1 MRHLPHGN
9 KKWILHCVDHWS
21 KFNFAYALEAK
32 SAANVADNLN
42 THVFPYFGV
51 PRILHSDNGREF
63 VNGVIVDLL
72 KLWNS
77 NIQLVSGR
85 PRHPQS
91 QGLVERAHQ
100 TLHKKMAAEI
110 SASGMKTPPW
120 SDWLPRIVCKL
131 VLYIRIH
138 KSKKLFFPYRCY
150 EYPSARYYRSI
161 SI

>member
-32 SAANVADNLN
+32 SARNVADVLN
-42 THVFPYFGV
+42 THIFPYFGV
-51 PRILHSDNGREF
+51 PCILHSDNGREF
-63 VNGVIVDLL
+63 VNGVISDLL
-72 KLWNS
+72 KLWHS

-110 SASGMKTPPW
+110 SASGLKTPPW
-120 SDWLPRIVCKL
+120 SEWLPQIVCKL
-131 VLYIRIH
+131 V
-138 KSKKLFFPYRCY
+138 
-150 EYPSARYYRSI
+150 
-161 SI
+161 